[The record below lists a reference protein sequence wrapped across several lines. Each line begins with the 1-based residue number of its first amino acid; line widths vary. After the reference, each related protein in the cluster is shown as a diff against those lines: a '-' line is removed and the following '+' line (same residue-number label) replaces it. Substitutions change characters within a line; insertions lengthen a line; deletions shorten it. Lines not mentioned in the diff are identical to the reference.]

1 MNDGSYMR
9 AVPRCLCSLTIY
21 CRSCVCSHTQHNKHW
36 LSEVKVSGKFSSQTV
51 MGQRLR
57 DERVDTGTSSGR
69 RLDGRQSSFYVGIKC
84 LERKQRGWYESV
96 DGGQNSMEKGGQV
109 YKAWS
114 RGLVMDK
121 GWRTRIEDVGQRT
134 LRFDWRQINWE
145 GSRWGLTK
153 VWSPQKTKKDR
164 RQRRQE
170 TEDIGRMMDVWGKN
184 KGVHRGVLGE

>member
-96 DGGQNSMEKGGQV
+96 GGGQNSMEKGGQV
-109 YKAWS
+109 YKVWS

-121 GWRTRIEDVGQRT
+121 GWRLDGRELKTLDKERYVLTEDKYTEEEVVGVWPKSGVHRRQKRIEDRGDKR
-134 LRFDWRQINWE
+134 
-145 GSRWGLTK
+145 
-153 VWSPQKTKKDR
+153 QKTLEEWWTCEGKIR
-164 RQRRQE
+164 E
-170 TEDIGRMMDVWGKN
+170 FTEGF
-184 KGVHRGVLGE
+184 

>member
-1 MNDGSYMR
+1 MVSCPPTNTVGEPWYKTTIVSR
-9 AVPRCLCSLTIY
+9 AAESIWRLRVKELPQLVCKTSDIPQCHINEQAGWMTVPRCLCSLTIY

-96 DGGQNSMEKGGQV
+96 GGGQNSMEKGGQV
-109 YKAWS
+109 YKVWS

-121 GWRTRIEDVGQRT
+121 GWRLDGRESKT
-134 LRFDWRQINWE
+134 LDKERYV
-145 GSRWGLTK
+145 L
-153 VWSPQKTKKDR
+153 
-164 RQRRQE
+164 
-170 TEDIGRMMDVWGKN
+170 TEDK
-184 KGVHRGVLGE
+184 